1 MLYNSWI
8 IFSKSLLHNW
18 FLWYILKDL
27 IDVDVRVA
35 AVQYLSK
42 FNAFFH
48 DFLYFLLEFLV
59 NKSVMTFAC
68 FDYEGN
74 RRINDFS

>member
-1 MLYNSWI
+1 M
-8 IFSKSLLHNW
+8 
-18 FLWYILKDL
+18 LKDL

-59 NKSVMTFAC
+59 NKSVMTLHVLIMKEIEELMIFPSS
-68 FDYEGN
+68 YVHL
-74 RRINDFS
+74 ISH